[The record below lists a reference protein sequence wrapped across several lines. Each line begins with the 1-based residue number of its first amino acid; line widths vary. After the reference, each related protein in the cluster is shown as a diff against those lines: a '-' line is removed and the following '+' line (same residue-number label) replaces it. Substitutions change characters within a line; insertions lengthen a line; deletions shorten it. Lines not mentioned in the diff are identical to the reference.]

1 MNDEIKK
8 ILFEGTPGAIKYLFS
23 FDKVTSADMIVKKFN
38 IWARFF
44 FPNFFGSKDADF
56 HKQMDLYNA
65 KLYLG
70 EIDSFLNICF
80 RGAAKTTRTKLF
92 IAYCIANDIEH
103 RKKYMKILTRDNS
116 NSTQFVTD
124 IYNFL
129 VKPRVKA
136 LYPEIFTKD
145 SLKREETMSSFTT
158 GTGVKI
164 KAGTVGMPQRGD
176 IQDENRPDLIVFD
189 DIEDRLSLMSAVITH
204 KIWQN
209 IDEAITGLSKSGG
222 AIYCC
227 NYVSEAGN
235 VHKLVQKIKNK
246 MIIPIEHNGQPTWD
260 RYTIEDIKKIKD
272 SVEDY
277 EGDYLCQPNA
287 SKDIYFDRASLEK
300 MPIKQPIRD
309 IAGFKI
315 FKDYNPSH
323 RYAGGHDVA
332 GGVGLDS
339 STSVFIDFSCMPAQV
354 VGTFASNTI
363 LPEAFGDEIVSQAN
377 RFGGCL
383 VCPEN
388 NKFDQTI
395 LKARQLGAKIWTSMG
410 KAIKIIVTTPQTY
423 GWNTNSLSKSNMLSS
438 LREAIESGLI
448 ELNDE
453 DLINECKS
461 YTRNDLIDNPVD
473 IRLTTR
479 HFDFVTACFVKG
491 TQILT
496 DNGQRN
502 IEDLKVGDVVLTR
515 DGYKSIIATMC
526 QLKSVIKNIGLTGTY
541 DHPVFCNDN
550 EIKNL
555 QDISKADILYKW
567 NLRTHQIERQS
578 FIMASPITDIQ
589 MLKEKLIGFIIWV
602 VLSGKRVLNICIGKF
617 GKIILERYQRVLVFI
632 TKIIIKIIILLKILF
647 YYPLVNILN
656 YTLMMSGGKTMC
668 EKGLNK
674 IGIKL
679 IKELG
684 DIIKIKKEGWRYVVF
699 VINHLKHLL
708 ITPFFALHYVVKE
721 QPEKEKSKQNKN
733 IFVKF
738 VRRFFLLEF
747 RIKKDAQ
754 KNVPHLEEG
763 NVEEV
768 YNIQVA
774 DCPEYFANNILVH
787 NCAIAWQMRD
797 HTRPARPM
805 SEEWDVP
812 QVEKNIAI

>member
-23 FDKVTSADMIVKKFN
+23 FDKDTSADMIVKKFN
-38 IWARFF
+38 IWARYF
-44 FPNFFGSKDADF
+44 FPNFFGSKDSDF

-92 IAYCIANDIEH
+92 IAYCIANDTEH
-103 RKKYMKILTRDNS
+103 RKKYIKILTRDNS

-136 LYPEIFTKD
+136 LYPEVFVKD
-145 SLKREETMSSFTT
+145 TLKREETMSSFTT
-158 GTGVKI
+158 GTGVKLR
-164 KAGTVGMPQRGD
+164 AGTVGMPQRGD
-176 IQDENRPDLIVFD
+176 IQDENRPDLVIFD
-189 DIEDRLSLMSAVITH
+189 DIEDRLSLMSAVMTH

-246 MIIPIEHNGQPTWD
+246 MIIPIERNGQPTWD
-260 RYTIEDIKKIKD
+260 RYTIEDIRKIKD

-300 MPIKQPIRD
+300 MPIRQPIRD

-479 HFDFVTACFVKG
+479 HFDFVTA
-491 TQILT
+491 L
-496 DNGQRN
+496 
-502 IEDLKVGDVVLTR
+502 
-515 DGYKSIIATMC
+515 
-526 QLKSVIKNIGLTGTY
+526 
-541 DHPVFCNDN
+541 
-550 EIKNL
+550 
-555 QDISKADILYKW
+555 
-567 NLRTHQIERQS
+567 
-578 FIMASPITDIQ
+578 
-589 MLKEKLIGFIIWV
+589 
-602 VLSGKRVLNICIGKF
+602 
-617 GKIILERYQRVLVFI
+617 
-632 TKIIIKIIILLKILF
+632 
-647 YYPLVNILN
+647 
-656 YTLMMSGGKTMC
+656 
-668 EKGLNK
+668 
-674 IGIKL
+674 
-679 IKELG
+679 
-684 DIIKIKKEGWRYVVF
+684 
-699 VINHLKHLL
+699 
-708 ITPFFALHYVVKE
+708 
-721 QPEKEKSKQNKN
+721 
-733 IFVKF
+733 
-738 VRRFFLLEF
+738 
-747 RIKKDAQ
+747 
-754 KNVPHLEEG
+754 
-763 NVEEV
+763 
-768 YNIQVA
+768 
-774 DCPEYFANNILVH
+774 
-787 NCAIAWQMRD
+787 AIAWQMRD

-812 QVEKNIAI
+812 EKEKNIAI